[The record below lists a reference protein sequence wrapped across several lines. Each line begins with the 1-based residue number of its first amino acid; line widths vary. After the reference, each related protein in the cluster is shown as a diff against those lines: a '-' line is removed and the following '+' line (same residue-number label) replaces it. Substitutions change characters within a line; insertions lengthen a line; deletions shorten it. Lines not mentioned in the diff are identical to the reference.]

1 MVYYNKIILVILAI
15 SYTIKDNSFYAQLY
29 TPRIIT
35 AKAEIDLFRN
45 YWSSVIMTYLSFLY
59 LSVSLSVLI
68 SS

>member
-45 YWSSVIMTYLSFLY
+45 YWSSVIMT
-59 LSVSLSVLI
+59 
-68 SS
+68 